1 MRATTLYDAISYG
14 GDSAT
19 DNSIPSNRIAPESPR
34 LYAMKRAAADAK
46 RPRVGDDTE
55 IVLTRRANEPFIAQ
69 AT

>member
-1 MRATTLYDAISYG
+1 MRAATLYDAISYG

-19 DNSIPSNRIAPESPR
+19 DNSIPSNRMAPESPR

-46 RPRVGDDTE
+46 RPHVGNDTE
-55 IVLTRRANEPFIAQ
+55 IVLTHSADELVVAQ